1 MNAKTG
7 GEVGKMAASHHKR
20 EPVVVLEGV
29 HCRLRTKQ
37 VLSGVDLQ
45 VNEGEIV
52 AIVGVSGIGK
62 STLLKIIAGL
72 VPVQMGSVKVFGC
85 DLTKCSEEEINQIRQ
100 QMGFVFQ
107 SGALFD
113 WMTVA
118 DNVSFPL
125 RLIDSSLTE
134 EEVRERVRRLLD
146 AVGMEGTE
154 NLLPEQLSG
163 GMRKRVAIARAL
175 ASQPKLVLYDEP
187 TSGLDPIMSSVI
199 NDLIKQMRD
208 QFGVTEIVVTHDLA
222 SAIRFADRIAMLH
235 DGKIIAEAP
244 PDEFLRLSNPVV
256 QQFVKGEAVGPL
268 TEFIDRF

>member
-7 GEVGKMAASHHKR
+7 GEVRKMAASHHKR

-244 PDEFLRLSNPVV
+244 PDEFLRLSNPVL

>member
-187 TSGLDPIMSSVI
+187 TSGLDPIMRSVI

>member
-256 QQFVKGEAVGPL
+256 QQLVKGEAVGPL

>member
-1 MNAKTG
+1 MNARTG
-7 GEVGKMAASHHKR
+7 GEVGKMAMSHQER
-20 EPVVVLEGV
+20 EPVVMLEGV
-29 HCRLRTKQ
+29 HCRLRDKQ

-52 AIVGVSGIGK
+52 AVVGVSGIGK
-62 STLLKIIAGL
+62 STLLKVIAGL
-72 VPVQMGSVKVFGC
+72 VPIQMGSVKVFGC

-107 SGALFD
+107 AGALFD

-125 RLIDSSLTE
+125 KVIDSSLTE

-175 ASQPKLVLYDEP
+175 ASQPKLILYDEP
-187 TSGLDPIMSSVI
+187 TSGLDPVMSGVI

-222 SAIRFADRIAMLH
+222 SATRFADRIAMLH
-235 DGKIIAEAP
+235 GGKIIAEAP
-244 PDEFLRLSNPVV
+244 PEEFLRLSNPVV

-268 TEFIDRF
+268 TEFIDRL

>member
-244 PDEFLRLSNPVV
+244 PNEFLRLSNPVV